1 MSNQKTKGRVLGL
14 HVYNDERGRLIYYNV
29 FNKKAYWVNDQ
40 TDYKKFSVFQ
50 TRLPLSIALGF
61 IVIMFLDMLW
71 FGLISGILV
80 YVLMSIYFYVKFLP
94 SLKEIKNFERPKESF
109 MMRFVGPLSDT
120 RIIIAIIMIFLIAI
134 LLVVNVQISE
144 YDEITEILN
153 YVLAAGVAIFGFMLI
168 GAFFKK
174 KKLNK

>member
-1 MSNQKTKGRVLGL
+1 
-14 HVYNDERGRLIYYNV
+14 
-29 FNKKAYWVNDQ
+29 
-40 TDYKKFSVFQ
+40 
-50 TRLPLSIALGF
+50 
-61 IVIMFLDMLW
+61 
-71 FGLISGILV
+71 
-80 YVLMSIYFYVKFLP
+80 
-94 SLKEIKNFERPKESF
+94 
-109 MMRFVGPLSDT
+109 MMRYVGPLSDT

-144 YDEITEILN
+144 YDKITEILN